1 MSYLCPV
8 CKSRLWHRP
17 FHRRLKCPRCGA
29 EFKPTVPGAYFQL
42 LLVLFVLVSVGLVVI
57 VYGRSMWLIPLFFCL
72 IAAFFIFLPKLIDL
86 QPIDFTVAEGPLT
99 AEEMQ
104 LKLEY
109 SDWDR
114 REENQ
119 SPGFGPF
126 YYVSIVLLLLIFVLV
141 VSLLIRS

>member
-1 MSYLCPV
+1 MQLQEALETGMVQYFDAAP
-8 CKSRLWHRP
+8 
-17 FHRRLKCPRCGA
+17 
-29 EFKPTVPGAYFQL
+29 AYIEHIQ
-42 LLVLFVLVSVGLVVI
+42 
-57 VYGRSMWLIPLFFCL
+57 
-72 IAAFFIFLPKLIDL
+72 KLIDL

-114 REENQ
+114 REEDQ
-119 SPGFGPF
+119 SPGFGPL